1 MQLKKSKSIRNA
13 LAVATSSML
22 AATATNVV
30 AEGDVSKWEIDS
42 SVLLYSEDGR
52 VSVVEP
58 VVRGRKEIGEDEF
71 LNLRLVLDSLTGS
84 SPNGAIKQS
93 TAQTFSTPSGAS
105 TYTTP
110 ANETPLD
117 PSFHDTR
124 VALNVEWEKPVTDT
138 VRRTFGVNVSKEFD
152 YTSIGASAQYAWD
165 FNQRNTTLAA
175 GLSYNQ
181 DTVSPVGGMPVGLS
195 DAPVTATPKTSSGA
209 TDTKSV
215 ADLLLGVTQVINRS
229 TLMQFN
235 FTYGNDSGYL
245 TDPYKILTVLDG
257 AGNLSAT
264 PYKFEKRPDSRTRT
278 ALYWKTM
285 HQFTEDVLDIS
296 YRYYTDDWG
305 IDSHTI
311 DARYRTEMGGGHY
324 LQPHVR
330 YYTQG
335 KADFYH
341 YNLTEGSIPGYAS
354 ADYRLGELSTTT
366 FGLKYGVELDKQSEF
381 SVRAEVMKQK
391 GEGGDPVPDVDAII
405 VQVSYSLL
413 F

>member
-13 LAVATSSML
+13 LAAATSSML
-22 AATATNVV
+22 VATATNVV
-30 AEGDVSKWEIDS
+30 AEDESSKWEIDTS
-42 SVLLYSEDGR
+42 ILFYSEKDR
-52 VSVVEP
+52 ITVIEP
-58 VVRGRKEIGEDEF
+58 VVRARKEIAEDEF
-71 LNLRLVLDSLTGS
+71 LNMRLVLDSLTGS
-84 SPNGAIKQS
+84 SPSGAIQQT

-105 TYTTP
+105 TYTTA
-110 ANETPLD
+110 ANQTPLD

-124 VALNVEWEKPVTDT
+124 AAFNVEWEKPVTDT
-138 VRRTFGVNVSKEFD
+138 IRRSFGANVSKEFD
-152 YTSIGASAQYAWD
+152 YTSVGLSAQYSWD

-175 GLSYNQ
+175 GLSYNL
-181 DTVSPVGGMPVGLS
+181 DTVNPVGGMPVGLS
-195 DAPVTATPKTSSGA
+195 DAPTTATPKTSSGA
-209 TDTKSV
+209 SDTKSV
-215 ADLLLGVTQVINRS
+215 ADLLIGVTQVMSRN

-257 AGNLSAT
+257 SGNLSTT
-264 PYKFEKRPDSRTRT
+264 PYKFEKRPDSRSRT

-285 HQFTEDVLDIS
+285 HQFTEDVLDVS

-305 IDSHTI
+305 IDSHTL
-311 DARYRTEMGGGHY
+311 DLRYRTEMGGGHY

-330 YYTQG
+330 YYSQG

-341 YNLTEGSIPGYAS
+341 YNLVEGSIPGFAS
-354 ADYRLGELSTTT
+354 ADYRLGELSSTT

-381 SVRAEVMKQK
+381 SIRAEVMKQK
-391 GEGGDPVPDVDAII
+391 GEGGDPVPDVDATI
-405 VQVSYSLL
+405 VQISYSLL